1 MALVK
6 TEKRKME
13 KYLFN
18 TLPEVLV
25 PIEVTKR
32 GNKLKVEAF
41 RRVKKVAKQFYK
53 LYKDDPFSESAR
65 EYLYNNLKDTVDSWG
80 YFIDDLKEGHIAT
93 YIAKDIN
100 REVIQDSTVMIRSA
114 NGYENLTEYQLE
126 DIPNDSEECY
136 FVTVVDGKIVSVCET
151 NSGDAFIGAKE
162 INVYTSP
169 EYRGREYAASN
180 VASMAY
186 YYKSLGYNVAYT
198 SRTDNTASLR
208 TAEKCGFKRIAE
220 TFYYICYKEL

>member
-1 MALVK
+1 MIRIVK
-6 TEKRKME
+6 RRIEKH
-13 KYLFN
+13 LFK
-18 TLPEVLV
+18 TKPEALV
-25 PIEVTKR
+25 PIEVTLR
-32 GNKLKVEAF
+32 DGELTVEAF
-41 RRVKKVAKQFYK
+41 RRVKGIAKEFYK
-53 LYKDDPFSESAR
+53 KHKMCPFSDEAISFIESNMEAVS
-65 EYLYNNLKDTVDSWG
+65 KDWG
-80 YFIDDLKEGHIAT
+80 YVTDDIMEGHIAT

-136 FVTVVDGKIVSVCET
+136 FVTLVDGKIVSVCET

-169 EYRGREYAASN
+169 EYRGRGYAASN
-180 VASMAY
+180 VAQMAY

>member
-53 LYKDDPFSESAR
+53 LYKDDPFYESAR

-93 YIAKDIN
+93 YIANTFD
-100 REVIQDSTVMIRSA
+100 EGLIQDTTLQIKSGE
-114 NGYENLTEYQLE
+114 GYENLTEYELE
-126 DIPNDSEECY
+126 KIDSESDECY
-136 FVTVVDGKIVSVCET
+136 FVTVIDNKIVSVCET
-151 NSGDAFIGAKE
+151 NASDAFIGAKE
-162 INVYTSP
+162 INVYTAP
-169 EYRGREYAASN
+169 EYRGKGYGASN
-180 VASMAY
+180 VSAMIKHY
-186 YYKSLGYNVAYT
+186 IGLEYNVAYT
-198 SRTDNTASLR
+198 SRMDNYASIRL
-208 TAEKCGFKRIAE
+208 AERCGLDRIAE
-220 TFYYICYKEL
+220 SYYYICYRAL